1 MDATDYLQRSTLY
14 RKLIHGPYGEFS
26 RVYARRLSEEG
37 FTRQCTWRSLSLF
50 RDLMDWHVGGGHDP
64 EHLNEASIEGF
75 LDHRS
80 RHWRINAGDR
90 AALRRLLSALR
101 DKGLILAAL
110 PIDLTA
116 QEQIVEAFS
125 AFIINERGL
134 SHGARIRQAL
144 FARRFLQEVYPS
156 GTCEFAVL
164 TPKLV
169 ISYVERHA
177 LDGAADSGK
186 AMCWSLRAFLR
197 YLHLRGH
204 IANPLADCVPSI
216 RRWRLAGLPTFLP
229 SEKVQQVLAGCDRT
243 TPMGLRDYAILM
255 VLSKLG
261 LRAGEVVALTLDD
274 IDWQAGEIRVHGK
287 GRRHAV
293 MPLRRDVGAAIV
305 AYLRQGRPV
314 TTNRHLFLRTLAP
327 HVGFSSGCAVTMIA
341 KEALKRAGIHGY
353 AHHGAH
359 LFRHSLATDLLRS
372 GASFDEIGQLLRHKS
387 TDSTRIYAKLDIEKL
402 RTLSQPWPGGAR

>member
-1 MDATDYLQRSTLY
+1 MDATGYLQRSTLY

-26 RVYARRLSEEG
+26 CIYARRLSEEG
-37 FTRQCTWRSLSLF
+37 FTRQCTRRSLSLF

-64 EHLNEASIEGF
+64 KHLNEASIEGF
-75 LDHRS
+75 LDYRS

-101 DKGLILAAL
+101 DKGLIAAAL
-110 PIDLTA
+110 PVALTA

-134 SHGARIRQAL
+134 SHSARVQHAL
-144 FARRFLQEVYPS
+144 FTRRFLQEVYS
-156 GTCEFAVL
+156 AGACEFAVL
-164 TPKLV
+164 TPELV

-229 SEKVQQVLAGCDRT
+229 PEKVQQVLNGCDRT

-293 MPLRRDVGAAIV
+293 MPLRRDVGSAIV
-305 AYLRQGRPV
+305 AYLRQGRPA
-314 TTNRHLFLRTLAP
+314 TTNRHVFLRTLAP

-372 GASFDEIGQLLRHKS
+372 GASFDQIGQLLRHES

-402 RTLSQPWPGGAR
+402 RTLSQPWPGGAQ